1 MGNAGM
7 LQKWAIEMERFCA
20 YQERSEYEVRVK
32 LAKRGAS
39 NADINTVL
47 SQLIAQNFLNQSRF
61 ALAYAQGKSSIKR
74 WGPQK
79 IKAGLM
85 AHRVNPA
92 LINEALNSISG
103 EDQVAQLNQWFKK
116 KEASLADEPNG
127 PKKEAK
133 IIRFLLSKGFP
144 LAMVLEAVKP

>member
-39 NADINTVL
+39 EADINTVL
-47 SQLIAQNFLNQSRF
+47 SKLIEQNFLNQSRF

-85 AHRVNPA
+85 AHKVTPS
-92 LINEALNSISG
+92 LINEAINSISG
-103 EDQVAQLNQWFKK
+103 EEQVAQLNQWFKK
-116 KEASLADEPNG
+116 KEASLVNEPQG

-144 LAMVLEAVKP
+144 LALVLEVVKA